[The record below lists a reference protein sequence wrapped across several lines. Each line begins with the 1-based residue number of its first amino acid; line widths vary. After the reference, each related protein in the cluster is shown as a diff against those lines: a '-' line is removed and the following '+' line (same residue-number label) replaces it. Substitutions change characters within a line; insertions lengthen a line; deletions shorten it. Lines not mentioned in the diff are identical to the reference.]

1 MIILRTRTYSSNKDS
16 RKKNKEKEEIF
27 IPKEVLRHKRG
38 YGRAAFLGGG
48 IPGIAARYIVGDDVV
63 DKISSGDRDYKKIK
77 DDATKKAALISGLG
91 NAAAG
96 AIGGLPQAIGWG
108 AAGAIG
114 GALGGR
120 KAASRSI
127 ELAEKYEDRH
137 RKKLNIDFGKGFPFN

>member
-1 MIILRTRTYSSNKDS
+1 MIVLRTQTYSNNKDN
-16 RKKNKEKEEIF
+16 RKKNKEKEKEEIF

-63 DKISSGDRDYKKIK
+63 DKISSGDRDYRKIK

-91 NAAAG
+91 GAASG
-96 AIGGLPQAIGWG
+96 VIGGLPRAIGWG
-108 AAGAIG
+108 VAGAIG
-114 GALGGR
+114 GALGGH

-127 ELAEKYEDRH
+127 ELAEGYESRMRRRQQD
-137 RKKLNIDFGKGFPFN
+137 